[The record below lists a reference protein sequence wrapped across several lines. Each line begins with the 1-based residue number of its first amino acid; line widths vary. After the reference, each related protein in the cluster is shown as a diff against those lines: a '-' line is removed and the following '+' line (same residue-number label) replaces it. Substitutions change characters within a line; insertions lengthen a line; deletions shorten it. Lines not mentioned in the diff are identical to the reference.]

1 MISLH
6 RLQMNQLRL
15 AYLSLEYPIGHVRPL
30 LLPML
35 DREDQS
41 EEVRGPRDGA
51 VANFPSGNPDP
62 GAILPFDTARP
73 VNDSAEGI
81 RPRQPGRLPL

>member
-1 MISLH
+1 MAM
-6 RLQMNQLRL
+6 R
-15 AYLSLEYPIGHVRPL
+15 RPL
-30 LLPML
+30 LLPIFDL
-35 DREDQS
+35 EDPFQ
-41 EEVRGPRDGA
+41 EVRGPRDGD